1 MNTIELTGDELRLVR
16 EALHSFLD
24 DFGHDEID
32 VVRQIKALLAKLPA
46 GGVEP
51 SPAA

>member
-1 MNTIELTGDELRLVR
+1 MSTIELTAGELQLLRA
-16 EALHSFLD
+16 ALHSFLD

-32 VVRQIKALLAKLPA
+32 VVRRIQALLEKLPDENA
-46 GGVEP
+46 

>member
-1 MNTIELTGDELRLVR
+1 MSTIELTAEELQLLRA
-16 EALHSFLD
+16 ALHSFLD

-32 VVRQIKALLAKLPA
+32 VVRRIQALLEKLPDEHA
-46 GGVEP
+46 

>member
-1 MNTIELTGDELRLVR
+1 MSTIELTAEELQLLRA
-16 EALHSFLD
+16 ALHSFLD

-32 VVRQIKALLAKLPA
+32 VVRRIQALLEKLPDA
-46 GGVEP
+46 NA

>member
-1 MNTIELTGDELRLVR
+1 MSTIDLTTEELQLLRA
-16 EALHSFLD
+16 ALNSFLD

-32 VVRQIKALLAKLPA
+32 VVRRIKALLAKLP
-46 GGVEP
+46 EEDP

>member
-1 MNTIELTGDELRLVR
+1 MTYIELNPDELTLMRA
-16 EALHSFLD
+16 ALHSFLD

-32 VVRQIKALLAKLPA
+32 VIRQIKALLARLP
-46 GGVEP
+46 EENP